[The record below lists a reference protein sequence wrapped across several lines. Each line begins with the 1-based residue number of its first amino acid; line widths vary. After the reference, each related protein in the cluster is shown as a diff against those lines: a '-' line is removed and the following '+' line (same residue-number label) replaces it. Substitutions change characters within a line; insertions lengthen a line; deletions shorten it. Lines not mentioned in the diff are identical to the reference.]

1 MPLVQLPDGQRLQ
14 FPDDMSEPDMAAA
27 ISKNFPQFAPEKS
40 EGILDRAQDAYHAV
54 KDELT
59 PKPDVSDLAT
69 TASKT
74 ATVPGA
80 DAIHVGD
87 NGLPSFSSDRQM
99 DIGVDNAVKSA
110 STPTPPIQSQLAQNQ
125 NSDEAALGYLNSDK
139 NLSEDDKVQDASRG
153 IIDHARPYVDK
164 SISDTLN
171 EIPKG
176 LAEVGDDLG
185 LSGALATS
193 TIAKPMDWAYQYFTN
208 NPDTPVQDAVFRNLA
223 DPFLQ
228 GKENNAVDQDTGF
241 GGKLAHTVGG
251 LGGMMIEGFTT
262 GGAALEKNLA
272 EGISKALIET
282 GQHAFAGMA
291 LPAATAAVDI
301 GRQVYEKTG
310 DMTQASNAMA
320 ATALTTVA
328 AGAFPMSAGG
338 KLAQRMATGA
348 VTMPIVNEATHP
360 FEQSA
365 LPDSMKSDR
374 TWQDRM
380 LDMVTGAGFA
390 SLPHAH
396 APEFTAD
403 RAQQLRE
410 QMGYK
415 PDTELQPLA
424 DQKESLINEIK
435 SDPLNS
441 VKAISDAPT
450 VEDAIKAAN
459 EITTRPVETPKGF
472 ENVIDQTIAD
482 TVTPDENKVEPT
494 VDYKVDEPAKIITP
508 IDNRVESKPEDIT
521 AIEKGINK
529 AHVDNLNKQI
539 AKDNIQRAKDG
550 LPPKELIKSPDDL
563 GTNAY
568 DIKEVEPGAL
578 SARFSPDTRRTV
590 ELIAAAFGKK
600 VKYIA
605 DAAGKKLFFR
615 GAYGGEIGADE
626 NTIYLDA
633 ASNHTALSVVG
644 HEIGHA
650 LKTQAGDL
658 YAKLEDHLFGT
669 KDENGNVTSEGA
681 LDKNIARDNFVNRG
695 YGKLGEKKADVEKK
709 LDTPLSTARQET
721 VSDVIGD
728 KLNDTQFLTDLAL
741 RMSTPEANTFLTTVR
756 DAVVKAVNVVK
767 GKLLSKQTKSSL
779 DKAHE
784 AILEAM
790 AEYKRRLDSGAIE
803 GAKSDGE
810 ISFGRKEDVGD
821 YQFERNKDGSMWVH
835 GDPEEIRSAIP
846 DDVKGRVQDGKIL
859 FTHSDAPRVRA
870 ALEGRGTAYSRAGH
884 VIDKLPMK
892 DGKYI
897 GAPEK
902 FDTPAKITHLRK
914 WLTQLTKEGER
925 GRYWY
930 ENSSH
935 AVLQMVGHDVNE
947 ARKFV
952 ALLAIYSPQAKVD
965 TNSTFALRAWAQYKA
980 GQEINVK
987 TGVMDTKAKEALDEV
1002 DKFWSGEKTGN
1013 FFTNLLRMIDP
1024 NTKDHQ
1030 GATIDIWMMRA
1041 AHYKTDAP
1049 SNTQYAFMENE
1060 TNRIAKEMGWEP
1072 QQVQAAVWVAMKA
1085 RMENKDVKKST
1096 EESSA
1101 KKGWISYKT
1110 GAKGKPVR
1118 VIHNE
1123 EAHRANWLKHAFEHD
1138 PTTDDTT
1145 AAKFDFAD
1153 GLRRHIGQVSFEARP
1168 GRTSG
1173 ILSGIHDAEY
1183 AKQVEYQQAFQKALY
1198 GPQGED
1204 LIAQKLGLLVDGER
1218 IEPGVW
1224 ENEVSPS
1231 SQKNIPMAPDMG
1243 KEGQTHVDPSQKKMM
1258 NLYSSILGL
1267 LGKQEGVG
1275 WHRPFYN
1282 GNKSG
1287 ENGLL
1292 LDIGRSLTPDEAKQ
1306 LVSNV
1311 GEWMHSK
1318 GKDTFVDWEGKT
1330 QTWDKGLAFIAD
1342 AQGKGMRVVNFGALD
1357 NKELRQIAEVAK
1369 TSLPDVKG
1377 GTFTSDGDMPSNNWK
1392 DNPNGQAYVDRITA
1406 EGSPDLL
1413 RWVRDELAPRVQ
1425 RVNEEFSKKYGWGD
1439 PGEISFS
1446 RNEDEGTKYADSES
1460 IPRDKLS
1467 GRKVTV
1473 PYLIRDTGETAH
1485 MKMDAKEELDNLDS
1499 REDAMKRL
1507 EDCLA

>member
-508 IDNRVESKPEDIT
+508 IDNRVESKPEDLK
-521 AIEKGINK
+521 AIEEGVNNE
-529 AHVDNLNKQI
+529 HVNNVNREIELDN
-539 AKDNIQRAKDG
+539 AERAKQG
-550 LPPKELIKSPDDL
+550 LEPRDSIEGSEQL
-563 GTNAY
+563 GDRAY
-568 DIKEVEPGAL
+568 DIAEVPSESLPAWI
-578 SARFSPDTRRTV
+578 PIQTRLGIR
-590 ELIAAAFGKK
+590 LIAAAFGKK
-600 VKYIA
+600 VKYLE
-605 DAAGKKLFFR
+605 DKNGQDLFFR
-615 GAYGGEIGADE
+615 GAYGGELKGGDE
-626 NTIYLDA
+626 NTLYLNAKGDI
-633 ASNHTALSVVG
+633 SLLSVVG
-644 HEIGHA
+644 HELGHA
-650 LKTQAGDL
+650 LRKQAPDVYSALEKQILPLIDQGK
-658 YAKLEDHLFGT
+658 AKQNL
-669 KDENGNVTSEGA
+669 
-681 LDKNIARDNFVNRG
+681 VNRK
-695 YGKLGEKKADVEKK
+695 YGTAEQIEADFNKPESKM
-709 LDTPLSTARQET
+709 RQET
-721 VSDVIGD
+721 ISDFIGD
-728 KLNDTQFLTDLAL
+728 HLTKPKFLLDLAL
-741 RMSTPEANTFLTTVR
+741 KMSSPQAYEFFKHTADTVR
-756 DAVVKAVNVVK
+756 KALDVLNKNPLTRQSAQVMKATHDAV
-767 GKLLSKQTKSSL
+767 
-779 DKAHE
+779 
-784 AILEAM
+784 LEAL
-790 AEYKRRLDSGAIE
+790 AEYKSRIDSGAIE
-803 GAKSDGE
+803 GHREDGE
-810 ISFGRKEDVGD
+810 ISFAKKDELSTRVPSAKGEVEDHSASGRNGGDPGGTVKFSREEPTKVMFEVAPDPRDKELKAEWDKLPAEKKSEISVKVQNTIVPKVLKELGATGKIVAQHGGWMEDTNPSFVLEVSKGDPGKVAKGVGHVLSQEGMFAAGLQKFDGAEKAGIIEVVLGKDASPQLIHDVYTRARSVDPENITGHSTV
-821 YQFERNKDGSMWVH
+821 DGSMHLVVDRDLSH
-835 GDPEEIRSAIP
+835 DLANKINDVLKDQYEINR
-846 DDVKGRVQDGKIL
+846 QDGYKALI
-859 FTHSDAPRVRA
+859 SDKEYGYASERGSIGEQHLQESGGINNLRA
-870 ALEGRGTAYSRAGH
+870 EASQLIRKELGL
-884 VIDKLPMK
+884 K
-892 DGKYI
+892 
-897 GAPEK
+897 
-902 FDTPAKITHLRK
+902 PAK
-914 WLTQLTKEGER
+914 
-925 GRYWY
+925 
-930 ENSSH
+930 
-935 AVLQMVGHDVNE
+935 
-947 ARKFV
+947 
-952 ALLAIYSPQAKVD
+952 
-965 TNSTFALRAWAQYKA
+965 
-980 GQEINVK
+980 
-987 TGVMDTKAKEALDEV
+987 
-1002 DKFWSGEKTGN
+1002 
-1013 FFTNLLRMIDP
+1013 
-1024 NTKDHQ
+1024 
-1030 GATIDIWMMRA
+1030 
-1041 AHYKTDAP
+1041 
-1049 SNTQYAFMENE
+1049 
-1060 TNRIAKEMGWEP
+1060 
-1072 QQVQAAVWVAMKA
+1072 
-1085 RMENKDVKKST
+1085 
-1096 EESSA
+1096 
-1101 KKGWISYKT
+1101 
-1110 GAKGKPVR
+1110 
-1118 VIHNE
+1118 
-1123 EAHRANWLKHAFEHD
+1123 
-1138 PTTDDTT
+1138 
-1145 AAKFDFAD
+1145 
-1153 GLRRHIGQVSFEARP
+1153 
-1168 GRTSG
+1168 
-1173 ILSGIHDAEY
+1173 
-1183 AKQVEYQQAFQKALY
+1183 
-1198 GPQGED
+1198 
-1204 LIAQKLGLLVDGER
+1204 
-1218 IEPGVW
+1218 
-1224 ENEVSPS
+1224 
-1231 SQKNIPMAPDMG
+1231 
-1243 KEGQTHVDPSQKKMM
+1243 
-1258 NLYSSILGL
+1258 
-1267 LGKQEGVG
+1267 
-1275 WHRPFYN
+1275 
-1282 GNKSG
+1282 
-1287 ENGLL
+1287 
-1292 LDIGRSLTPDEAKQ
+1292 
-1306 LVSNV
+1306 
-1311 GEWMHSK
+1311 
-1318 GKDTFVDWEGKT
+1318 
-1330 QTWDKGLAFIAD
+1330 
-1342 AQGKGMRVVNFGALD
+1342 
-1357 NKELRQIAEVAK
+1357 
-1369 TSLPDVKG
+1369 
-1377 GTFTSDGDMPSNNWK
+1377 
-1392 DNPNGQAYVDRITA
+1392 
-1406 EGSPDLL
+1406 
-1413 RWVRDELAPRVQ
+1413 
-1425 RVNEEFSKKYGWGD
+1425 
-1439 PGEISFS
+1439 
-1446 RNEDEGTKYADSES
+1446 DEGTKYADSES